1 MSLSVSVKPVR
12 RALSV
17 LGILLIVA
25 GLFWA
30 LQGAGIIMWPAS
42 SFMLAQ
48 NEWVTYGI
56 ATALLGVALIGFSRR
71 RG

>member
-1 MSLSVSVKPVR
+1 MR

-17 LGILLIVA
+17 LGILLVVA

-48 NEWVTYGI
+48 NDWVTYGI